1 MVHYVSGGQ
10 GSRRIE
16 GEEVESCG
24 EEVMDAEDNFHLL
37 FLLL

>member
-1 MVHYVSGGQ
+1 MVQYVPGGR
-10 GSRRIE
+10 GSSRIE

-24 EEVMDAEDNFHLL
+24 EQVMDAEDNFHLL